1 MRNVMSSVTVITISP
16 TCVGVVGDIRQR
28 ADDILAAKFPL
39 QNFSKDLSSA
49 CLIPQKGTEL
59 RIGLPLDARTT
70 HRPRT
75 SLTYESKLPRKR
87 PPFSQGLD

>member
-16 TCVGVVGDIRQR
+16 TCVGVLSDTRQR

-59 RIGLPLDARTT
+59 RIGLPLDARAVLQTGWT
-70 HRPRT
+70 ARPT
-75 SLTYESKLPRKR
+75 DQEPQSPYESKLLR
-87 PPFSQGLD
+87 